1 MQLTWS
7 RGGAEIPPAGSALR
21 AVSAQ
26 ALQGLWRGAGDPQLV
41 GSQGLFLSEGAH
53 GLLPSASVEDL
64 AVFLP
69 VPSLHSLD
77 RESKNYPLCCG
88 EGFLVSGKR
97 ELMGL
102 ILKDRVQFFPF
113 VLFPFPLLASLI

>member
-1 MQLTWS
+1 MFLNEGTH
-7 RGGAEIPPAGSALR
+7 GFLPLA
-21 AVSAQ
+21 AV
-26 ALQGLWRGAGDPQLV
+26 D
-41 GSQGLFLSEGAH
+41 
-53 GLLPSASVEDL
+53 DL

-69 VPSLHSLD
+69 SPLLHD
-77 RESKNYPLCCG
+77 PGRESKNHTLCCG

-113 VLFPFPLLASLI
+113 VLFAFPPLLAFLI

>member
-1 MQLTWS
+1 MVLRFTQLAALSGLFLLRHCRTLG
-7 RGGAEIPPAGSALR
+7 RGP
-21 AVSAQ
+21 
-26 ALQGLWRGAGDPQLV
+26 GDPQLV
-41 GSQGLFLSEGAH
+41 GSHGPFLSEGAH

-77 RESKNYPLCCG
+77 RESKNCPLCCG

-113 VLFPFPLLASLI
+113 VLFAFPPPRLSNLVIR